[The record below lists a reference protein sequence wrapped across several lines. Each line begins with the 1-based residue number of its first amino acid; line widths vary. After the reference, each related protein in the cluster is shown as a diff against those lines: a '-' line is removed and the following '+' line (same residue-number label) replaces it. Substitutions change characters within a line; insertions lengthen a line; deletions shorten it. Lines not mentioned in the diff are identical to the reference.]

1 MSMFVASA
9 FNLVAAP
16 QVRAPLGR
24 TRAAVDSV
32 ARDSLN
38 APRDTARFKKT
49 RAVDID
55 HVVKF
60 SSKDS
65 IVLFGRNDLRFYGES
80 EVSYDNMDLKASSI
94 TLSYVKKILPE
105 SVTTTIIFV
114 APASS
119 AFSVSSFTTDAGRP
133 TTSPAAIIFA
143 ICGGRTLSFPITL

>member
-94 TLSYVKKILPE
+94 KMNMDS
-105 SVTTTIIFV
+105 SVVHAVGVPDSVGELQGKPVFT
-114 APASS
+114 APSGDYKS
-119 AFSVSSFTTDAGRP
+119 KRMAFNFMT
-133 TTSPAAIIFA
+133 
-143 ICGGRTLSFPITL
+143 